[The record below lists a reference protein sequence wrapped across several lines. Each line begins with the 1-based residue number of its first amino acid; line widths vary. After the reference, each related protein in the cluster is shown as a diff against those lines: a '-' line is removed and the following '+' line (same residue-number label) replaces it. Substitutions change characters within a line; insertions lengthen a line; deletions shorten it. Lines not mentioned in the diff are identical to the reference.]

1 MFILFSFLIRMSHAT
16 AAKKAVPNLFCVFPG
31 FVKQLAT
38 AFHPVDNIEKSP
50 ADSGLQQL
58 CFCQKDSEKG

>member
-1 MFILFSFLIRMSHAT
+1 MLQQQKQQFQIYFAFFRALSSSYQQLFS
-16 AAKKAVPNLFCVFPG
+16 
-31 FVKQLAT
+31 
-38 AFHPVDNIEKSP
+38 PVDNIEKSP